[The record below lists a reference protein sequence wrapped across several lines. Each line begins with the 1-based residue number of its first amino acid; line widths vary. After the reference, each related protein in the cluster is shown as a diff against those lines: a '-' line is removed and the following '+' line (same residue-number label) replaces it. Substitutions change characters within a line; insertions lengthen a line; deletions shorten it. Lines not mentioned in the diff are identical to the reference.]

1 MSRFLFVVPPV
12 AARVR
17 PAVTVA
23 RELAARGHDVA
34 WTTHHDLLPAGALVV
49 PSGPGD
55 GSAGD
60 DVRALVDAAAARAT
74 RGRPGPAGFI
84 ELWDDLLLPLARTM
98 LPTVH
103 AAVDGYRPDALVVDQ
118 HALAG
123 AAVAQL
129 HGLPW
134 ATLVPSSAG
143 LADPLADLPAIARQ
157 IRRRSRRFLGDAGLD
172 DVTAA
177 RIDPQASPHLVAAF
191 TTEALAGP
199 VDDPTGRYAFVGPC
213 LDPGLAGRPPLTPF
227 DWGRLD
233 HVHPL
238 VVVTVE
244 AAHWQRGAHLCALA
258 AQALAS
264 LPVQAAVVGPPDLV
278 PRPPDRMVVVPRAP
292 LRALVRRAAA
302 VVCDGG
308 QATVDE
314 ALAHGVPLVVAPLVG
329 DQPTVARQVVQAGA
343 GVALGPDQLDAAR
356 LARAVTTVLTDRG
369 IQRNTRRL
377 HDSFARTGGAI
388 AAGDRLEALLG
399 VRAVTRTE
407 PA

>member
-1 MSRFLFVVPPV
+1 MSRFLFVVPPI

-17 PAVTVA
+17 PAASVA

-34 WTTHHDLLPAGALVV
+34 WTTHHHLLPVGAVVV
-49 PSGPGD
+49 PAGPRHRGE
-55 GSAGD
+55 GS
-60 DVRALVDAAAARAT
+60 DVHAMVAAAAARAL
-74 RGRPGPAGFI
+74 RGRRGPAGWI

-98 LPTVH
+98 LPAVH
-103 AAVDGYRPDALVVDQ
+103 AAVDGFLPDAVVVDQ

-143 LADPLADLPAIARQ
+143 LADPLADLPAIGVQ
-157 IRRRSRRFLGDAGLD
+157 IRRRSRRFLRDAGLD
-172 DVTAA
+172 DITAA

-191 TTEALAGP
+191 TTEALTGP

-213 LDPGLAGRPPLTPF
+213 LDPGLAGWPPLAPF

-244 AAHWQRGAHLCALA
+244 AAPWQRGARLYALA

-264 LPVQAAVVGPPDLV
+264 LPVQSVIVGPPDLV

-292 LRALVRRAAA
+292 LRALVRRAAV

-329 DQPTVARQVVQAGA
+329 DQPTVARQVVRAGA
-343 GVALGPDQLDAAR
+343 GVAVAPDLVDAGR
-356 LARAVTTVLTDRG
+356 LARAVTTALTDRG
-369 IQRNTRRL
+369 IQRGVRRL
-377 HDSFARTGGAI
+377 HDSFARTGGAV
-388 AAGDRLEALLG
+388 AVGDRLEALLG
-399 VRAVTRTE
+399 VRAVTRNE
-407 PA
+407 RA